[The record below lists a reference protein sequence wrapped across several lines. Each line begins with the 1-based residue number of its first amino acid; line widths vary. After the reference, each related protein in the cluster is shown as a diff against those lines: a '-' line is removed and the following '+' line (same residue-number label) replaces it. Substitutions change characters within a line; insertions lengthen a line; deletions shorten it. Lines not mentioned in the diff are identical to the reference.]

1 MAPSTRPRV
10 WIDPAKTQHRRDFF
24 TTVAEAGI
32 HHRMRKL
39 RTKASGKGG
48 PPPPPPPSLP

>member
-1 MAPSTRPRV
+1 VAPSTRPRV

-39 RTKASGKGG
+39 RTKASGKVV
-48 PPPPPPPSLP
+48 PPPPSLP